1 MSNLS
6 SAKNALASK
15 KPLKNLLLTIV
26 IEGES
31 ACNLF
36 PVGPVDIR
44 DYFLEHGFG
53 NTDFKPKDV
62 KSIKFTVPAKL
73 SYQKRVKKSVHRDN
87 F

>member
-1 MSNLS
+1 MSNLTL
-6 SAKNALASK
+6 AKTAMAAK
-15 KPLKNLLLTIV
+15 QPPKNLRLTIT

-31 ACNLF
+31 ANRLF

-53 NTDFKPKDV
+53 NADFKPKDV
-62 KSIKFTVPAKL
+62 KSIKFTVPARL
-73 SYQKRVKKSVHRDN
+73 TYQKRVKKSVHRDN

>member
-1 MSNLS
+1 MSNLT
-6 SAKNALASK
+6 SAKAALAAT
-15 KPLKNLLLTIV
+15 KPPKNLLLTIV

-31 ACNLF
+31 ASRLF

-44 DYFLEHGFG
+44 DYFLEKGFG
-53 NTDFKPKDV
+53 NTDFKPRDV

-73 SYQKRVKKSVHRDN
+73 SYQKRVKKSVHKDN